1 MFGEAGL
8 SSETSPKRGRALPDI
23 VPMAGGLT
31 PVLSPAL
38 FSTQLQPSSKS
49 SEIPN
54 QAVFPLV
61 TLFVLQN
68 KYCRVFLF
76 PHFGIQTVTQFQIR
90 NTLST
95 AEGSLP
101 AAVFGG
107 GRVFPAYRLYPALF
121 STHRNFA
128 KMPRQISAVA
138 SLSPYGVT
146 ALASAENPTQACH
159 GPCRAEILAY
169 PA

>member
-1 MFGEAGL
+1 
-8 SSETSPKRGRALPDI
+8 
-23 VPMAGGLT
+23 MAGGLT

-38 FSTQLQPSSKS
+38 FSTQLQPPSKS

-61 TLFVLQN
+61 TLFVCPQKN
-68 KYCRVFLF
+68 CSVFLI
-76 PHFGIQTVTQFQIR
+76 PYSCIHFVTLFQNR

-107 GRVFPAYRLYPALF
+107 GRARPAYRLYPASF
-121 STHRNFA
+121 STPRKFA
-128 KMPRQISAVA
+128 KMPRQFLAVA

-146 ALASAENPTQACH
+146 SLAPAENPTRACH

>member
-1 MFGEAGL
+1 MTPIMTHVKTVAALRKGSFHGTYHRHLARFTDAYPNLREMFGEAGL
-8 SSETSPKRGRALPDI
+8 SSETAPKRGRALPDI

-38 FSTQLQPSSKS
+38 FSTQLRVPSKS

-101 AAVFGG
+101 TAVFGG
-107 GRVFPAYRLYPALF
+107 SRVLPAYRLYPA
-121 STHRNFA
+121 
-128 KMPRQISAVA
+128 
-138 SLSPYGVT
+138 
-146 ALASAENPTQACH
+146 
-159 GPCRAEILAY
+159 
-169 PA
+169 

>member
-38 FSTQLQPSSKS
+38 FSTQLQPPSKS

-54 QAVFPLV
+54 QALFPLV
-61 TLFVLQN
+61 TLFVCPQKN
-68 KYCRVFLF
+68 CSVFLI
-76 PHFGIQTVTQFQIR
+76 PYSCIHFVTLFQNR

-107 GRVFPAYRLYPALF
+107 GRARPAYRLYPALF
-121 STHRNFA
+121 STHRIFA
-128 KMPRQISAVA
+128 KMPRQF
-138 SLSPYGVT
+138 
-146 ALASAENPTQACH
+146 
-159 GPCRAEILAY
+159 PCRGIRFLAWCLY
-169 PA
+169 PTSGSKPDTGLSRAL

>member
-1 MFGEAGL
+1 MFGEPGL
-8 SSETSPKRGRALPDI
+8 SSETAPKRGRALPDI
-23 VPMAGGLT
+23 VPQAGGLT

-38 FSTQLQPSSKS
+38 FTTQLRVPSKS

-107 GRVFPAYRLYPALF
+107 GRARPAYRLYPA
-121 STHRNFA
+121 
-128 KMPRQISAVA
+128 
-138 SLSPYGVT
+138 
-146 ALASAENPTQACH
+146 
-159 GPCRAEILAY
+159 
-169 PA
+169 